1 LDVLTAARE
10 FGLVTKSNLI
20 LGMGET
26 IDEVHTALSD
36 LHRAGCDIVTITQ
49 YLRPSPRHHPVE
61 RWVRP
66 EEFVDLAGYAEGL
79 GFAGVL
85 AGRFEAY
92 ACGTGLFGKARKLKG
107 ICRELGVPV
116 AQAVYVGDELRDLH
130 AARQAGM
137 RCYTVAW
144 GFTDPA
150 ALRAAGPDA
159 VPATTTEL
167 GALLSAL
174 LGGPALLLEVESH
187 RPQELELALWT
198 ALPDEHHEGHGC
210 SRPTHFEGVSFQE
223 NPWFSAAARDGW
235 LSGVSGPVPL
245 WWPTVSGTFAAD
257 GSAMVE
263 LRMEALVEAAPLSLL
278 IGEDLCDIVE
288 CRVCPGGKD
297 CFPLVASA
305 VAVPKVDEESVGD
318 CY

>member
-1 LDVLTAARE
+1 MIVLFYLLACAA
-10 FGLVTKSNLI
+10 
-20 LGMGET
+20 
-26 IDEVHTALSD
+26 
-36 LHRAGCDIVTITQ
+36 Q
-49 YLRPSPRHHPVE
+49 SPG
-61 RWVRP
+61 
-66 EEFVDLAGYAEGL
+66 A
-79 GFAGVL
+79 
-85 AGRFEAY
+85 
-92 ACGTGLFGKARKLKG
+92 
-107 ICRELGVPV
+107 
-116 AQAVYVGDELRDLH
+116 
-130 AARQAGM
+130 
-137 RCYTVAW
+137 
-144 GFTDPA
+144 
-150 ALRAAGPDA
+150 A
-159 VPATTTEL
+159 VPAPGQGGGDSAETVAVCDVMVESSFPEDGATRLPVDTVLELHLSAPEPHAVLELVGVEGELQRLEGGRLLRWTPLAPLEEGSDFLVRAQVCGAGMLTSFSTHYPEVQVDLSERVYGLDLAHATWEEPAEL